1 MKVSID
7 DVVRGK
13 TQPAL
18 SLLRRLPYSNLEQL
32 QREERGEAGSSQRSV
47 SLFDSMS
54 SVVGSLAVAQAGD
67 RYPCVT
73 GAIDASAATPLS
85 QQQEQCEQ
93 SAQSKIG

>member
-7 DVVRGK
+7 DVVHGK

-32 QREERGEAGSSQRSV
+32 QREERGEARSSQRSV

-54 SVVGSLAVAQAGD
+54 SVVGSLAVAQAVSSLPKCDGK
-67 RYPCVT
+67 VA
-73 GAIDASAATPLS
+73 AIEACAATK
-85 QQQEQCEQ
+85 
-93 SAQSKIG
+93 AATTAGAM

>member
-32 QREERGEAGSSQRSV
+32 QREERGEAGSSQRSDR
-47 SLFDSMS
+47 LFDSMN
-54 SVVGSLAVAQAGD
+54 SVVGDRAVAQAD
-67 RYPCVT
+67 HSLPRCD
-73 GAIDASAATPLS
+73 GAIDASAATKLS

-93 SAQSKIG
+93 SAQSHIG

>member
-54 SVVGSLAVAQAGD
+54 SVVGDLAVTQPARSLPGCDGKVA
-67 RYPCVT
+67 
-73 GAIDASAATPLS
+73 AIDACAATK
-85 QQQEQCEQ
+85 
-93 SAQSKIG
+93 AATTAGAM

>member
-32 QREERGEAGSSQRSV
+32 QREERGEAGSSQRSDR
-47 SLFDSMS
+47 LFDFMS
-54 SVVGSLAVAQAGD
+54 SVVGNLAVAQAVSSLPRCD
-67 RYPCVT
+67 QET
-73 GAIDASAATPLS
+73 GIQAPSF
-85 QQQEQCEQ
+85 
-93 SAQSKIG
+93 